1 MLRLQWCFLVMRN
14 PLFAGLVGFDVL
26 GCGLVDVVGMMV
38 VPREFGG
45 CAGFAQ
51 LEVLCMARCNLVN
64 IF

>member
-14 PLFAGLVGFDVL
+14 PLFAGLISLDLL
-26 GCGLVDVVGMMV
+26 GCDSGDVVVGME

-45 CAGFAQ
+45 RAGFAQ